1 MKKLVLTFIVAV
13 TALFMGNALYGQTEL
28 QSATLQQGDKTTV
41 FYGADAFV
49 KAFNAVKD
57 SADVI
62 TLSAGS
68 FRSTNIN
75 KACSIYGSGYE
86 RIDSIGLYPTILD
99 DFKVIHGTQIDEEGK
114 VTNKAGDLDGLYIE
128 GINVNNV
135 AFGSRDNILT
145 AKNITIKRCRFSS
158 RLDFDPNYPLYAMSN
173 TQNTSIIN
181 CIIREM
187 NIDHNGNNFS
197 IYNSIIDILR
207 GQGDIDAYNASIVI
221 KNCLIFYFD
230 NIYAVFKD
238 NLLFI
243 RSAGDDKI
251 TGEYSASSYYQN
263 NVSSV
268 NLFSGTFVT
277 HNYDNWVS
285 KSHLSIFGV
294 EIGNEYYPQYT
305 YELKPGNE
313 TIYVGTDGTQV
324 GLYGG
329 LYPFT
334 KIPSN
339 PQIIS
344 KEIDTNTTVDGKL
357 KVSIKVKAQE

>member
-13 TALFMGNALYGQTEL
+13 TALMGNAVYGQTEL

-86 RIDSIGLYPTILD
+86 RIDSIGLYPTMLD
-99 DFKVIHGTQIDEEGK
+99 DLSVVHGTEKDEEGNTISK
-114 VTNKAGDLDGLYIE
+114 QGDLDGLYIE
-128 GINVNNV
+128 GIWINNLNL
-135 AFGSRDNILT
+135 GMQSQSTLT
-145 AKNITIKRCRFSS
+145 INNLTLKRCRFGNK
-158 RLDFDPNYPLYAMSN
+158 LDFVPDTGHQCNNYN
-173 TQNTSIIN
+173 TNIIN
-181 CIIREM
+181 CIIHIIEL
-187 NIDHNGNNFS
+187 GNYNKNLS
-197 IYNSIIDILR
+197 IYNSIINSFDGNYAHYNTTIL
-207 GQGDIDAYNASIVI
+207 I
-221 KNCLIFYFD
+221 KNCLIFYYSH
-230 NIYAVFKD
+230 IYATYKD
-238 NLLFI
+238 NFLNI
-243 RSAGDDKI
+243 STRTSAIND
-251 TGEYSASSYYQN
+251 EFSASSYYEN
-263 NVSSV
+263 NVSSID
-268 NLFSGTFVT
+268 LFSGKFVT
-277 HNYDNWVS
+277 HNYNNWVS

-294 EIGNEYYPQYT
+294 EIGNEYNPQYT

-324 GLYGG
+324 GIYGG

>member
-99 DFKVIHGTQIDEEGK
+99 DIAVLHGTEKDDEGNVITK
-114 VTNKAGDLDGLYIE
+114 QGDLDGLHME
-128 GINVNNV
+128 GIWINNLKLGDYN
-135 AFGSRDNILT
+135 ATLT
-145 AKNITIKRCRFSS
+145 IKNLTIKRCRFAN
-158 RLDFDPNYPLYAMSN
+158 RVDFDPDSYHCINYN
-173 TQNTSIIN
+173 TNIIN
-181 CIIREM
+181 CII
-187 NIDHNGNNFS
+187 NSIDVGYGGRNLS
-197 IYNSIIDILR
+197 IYNSIINDL
-207 GQGDIDAYNASIVI
+207 QGVSSIKSYNVTALI
-221 KNCLIFYFD
+221 KNCLIFRF
-230 NIYAVFKD
+230 NSIYATFKD
-238 NLLFI
+238 NLLSI
-243 RSAGDDKI
+243 STNASTI
-251 TGEYSASSYYQN
+251 YSEYAASSYYQN
-263 NVSSV
+263 NLSSID
-268 NLFSGTFVT
+268 LFSNKPVS
-277 HNYDNWVS
+277 HNYNNWVS
-285 KSHLSIFGV
+285 KSHLSIFGI
-294 EIGNEYYPQYT
+294 EIGNEYNPQYT

>member
-13 TALFMGNALYGQTEL
+13 TALMGNAVYGQTEL

-49 KAFNAVKD
+49 KAFYAVKD

-68 FRSTNIN
+68 FRSTYIN

-99 DFKVIHGTQIDEEGK
+99 DIRVIHGTQTDEEGK
-114 VTNKAGDLDGLYIE
+114 VTNKSGDLDGLYIE
-128 GINVNNV
+128 GININNAV
-135 AFGSRDNILT
+135 FGSRDNILT
-145 AKNITIKRCRFSS
+145 IKNLTIKRCRFS

-181 CIIREM
+181 CVIKEL
-187 NIDHNGNNFS
+187 NIDHDGRNFS
-197 IYNSIIDILR
+197 IYNSIIDIIR
-207 GQGDIDAYNASIVI
+207 GESNSNAYNASIML
-221 KNCLIFYFD
+221 KNNLIFSYST
-230 NIYAVFKD
+230 IYATFKD
-238 NLLFI
+238 NLLNI
-243 RSAGDDKI
+243 KTDASI
-251 TGEYSASSYYQN
+251 INGEYSASSYYQN
-263 NVSSV
+263 NLSSID
-268 NLFSGTFVT
+268 LFSGSSVT
-277 HNYDNWVS
+277 HNYNNWVS
-285 KSHLSIFGV
+285 KSHISIFGV
-294 EIGNEYYPQYT
+294 EIGNEYNPQYT

>member
-13 TALFMGNALYGQTEL
+13 TALMGNAVYGQTEL

-86 RIDSIGLYPTILD
+86 RIDSIGLYPTMLD
-99 DFKVIHGTQIDEEGK
+99 DLSVVHGTEKDEEGNTISK
-114 VTNKAGDLDGLYIE
+114 QGDLDGLYIE
-128 GINVNNV
+128 GIWINNISL
-135 AFGSRDNILT
+135 GQNQSTLT
-145 AKNITIKRCRFSS
+145 INNLTLKRCRFGNQ
-158 RLDFDPNYPLYAMSN
+158 LNFIPDPGHQCNNYN
-173 TQNTSIIN
+173 TNIIN
-181 CIIREM
+181 CIIK
-187 NIDHNGNNFS
+187 NIKLGNYNKNLS
-197 IYNSIIDILR
+197 IYNSIINDLD
-207 GQGDIDAYNASIVI
+207 GYYANYNVTALI
-221 KNCLIFYFD
+221 KNCLIFNFD
-230 NIYAVFKD
+230 GIYATFKD
-238 NLLFI
+238 NLLSI
-243 RSAGDDKI
+243 N
-251 TGEYSASSYYQN
+251 TGASNIYQEVTASGYYEN
-263 NVSSV
+263 NISSID
-268 NLFSGTFVT
+268 LFSSKPVT
-277 HNYDNWVS
+277 HNYNNWVS

-294 EIGNEYYPQYT
+294 EMGNEYNPQYT

>member
-13 TALFMGNALYGQTEL
+13 TALMGNAVYGQTEL

-49 KAFNAVKD
+49 KAFNAVKN

-86 RIDSIGLYPTILD
+86 RIDSIGLYPTMLD
-99 DFKVIHGTQIDEEGK
+99 DLAVVHGTEKDEEGNTISK
-114 VTNKAGDLDGLYIE
+114 QGDLDGLYIE
-128 GINVNNV
+128 GIWIN
-135 AFGSRDNILT
+135 AFNLGEPYRTPLT
-145 AKNITIKRCRFSS
+145 IKNLTLKRCRFANW
-158 RLDFDPNYPLYAMSN
+158 LNFAPNGIANCSN
-173 TQNTSIIN
+173 YNTNIIN
-181 CIIREM
+181 CIIN
-187 NIDHNGNNFS
+187 NINLGIGGRNFS
-197 IYNSIIDILR
+197 LYNSIVNNLNGGSTTYDVTAL
-207 GQGDIDAYNASIVI
+207 I
-221 KNCLIFYFD
+221 KNCLIFTY
-230 NIYAVFKD
+230 NSIYATFKD

-243 RSAGDDKI
+243 RSTGNDRI
-251 TGEYSASSYYQN
+251 TEEYSASSYYQN

-285 KSHLSIFGV
+285 KSHISIFGV
-294 EIGNEYYPQYT
+294 EIGNEYNPQYT

>member
-13 TALFMGNALYGQTEL
+13 TALMGNAVYGQTEL

-99 DFKVIHGTQIDEEGK
+99 DLSVVHGTEKDEEGNV
-114 VTNKAGDLDGLYIE
+114 VTKQGDLDGLYIE
-128 GINVNNV
+128 GIKINKLKL
-135 AFGSRDNILT
+135 GIDYKSTL
-145 AKNITIKRCRFSS
+145 TIKNLSLKRCLFAKE
-158 RLDFDPNYPLYAMSN
+158 LDFAPDAGHQCNNYN
-173 TQNTSIIN
+173 TNIIN
-181 CIIREM
+181 CIIGTIR
-187 NIDHNGNNFS
+187 IGNYDKNLS
-197 IYNSIIDILR
+197 IYNSIINV
-207 GQGDIDAYNASIVI
+207 IDGYYTGYDATVLI
-221 KNCLIFYFD
+221 KNCLIFYF
-230 NIYAVFKD
+230 NKIYATLKD
-238 NLLFI
+238 NLLSI
-243 RSAGDDKI
+243 STNAPSI
-251 TGEYSASSYYQN
+251 SGEYGEFSVSSYYQN
-263 NVSSV
+263 NLSSID
-268 NLFSGTFVT
+268 LFSRSFVT

-285 KSHLSIFGV
+285 KSHISIFGV
-294 EIGNEYYPQYT
+294 EIGNEYNPQYT

-313 TIYVGTDGTQV
+313 TIYIGTDGTQV